1 MSERWPSAVVQW
13 FALLGGIAA
22 WFVHLMAAYLLVPNA
37 CATGSRTAQ
46 YAVTVP
52 LLAAAVASV
61 LVAVR
66 LWRGAGAGRWFRAA
80 GEGRAVARLRFLALV
95 GALLGGIAALSIVA
109 NAFGIVLLGPC
120 E

>member
-1 MSERWPSAVVQW
+1 VIGSRSPSAAAQW
-13 FALLGGIAA
+13 FAVLGGIAA
-22 WFVHLMAAYLLVPNA
+22 WFVHLMAAYLLVPNT
-37 CATGSRTAQ
+37 CATESQVAQ

-52 LLAAAVASV
+52 LLGAAAASV
-61 LVAVR
+61 AVAVR
-66 LWRGAGAGRWFRAA
+66 MWRRAA
-80 GEGRAVARLRFLALV
+80 DGGRAVARLRFLGFV